1 MRDLCKRENTGWP
14 RAIAPDQVVLYSDN
28 GSPMALGQP
37 VKGAPMALGH
47 PVLATLQALGCNA
60 FVQPPGGEQRL
71 VAAFAVMLQ
80 PLLGITV

>member
-1 MRDLCKRENTGWP
+1 MRDLCKREN
-14 RAIAPDQVVLYSDN
+14 IAPDQVVLHSDN
-28 GSPMALGQP
+28 GS
-37 VKGAPMALGH
+37 PMALGH

>member
-1 MRDLCKRENTGWP
+1 
-14 RAIAPDQVVLYSDN
+14 
-28 GSPMALGQP
+28 MALGQP